1 MPAIALP
8 RLGEAAVVLAHDL
21 LNRLNARFEMQN
33 PETKAINTAV
43 APAPIAPKKILTAI
57 TMAFSS
63 TLISMPAHA
72 AGEIELPTVAVT
84 ANPLGVASDDMVV
97 PVSTLSGRELSLQR
111 ESTLGETLKSIPGV
125 SSTYFG
131 PNASRPII
139 RGLDGER
146 VRMMQNGVGILDAS
160 SLSFDHAVALDPLV
174 IEQID
179 VVRGPAALLYGGSA
193 VGGVVNAIDHRIPKE
208 AIDGVTGRSEVRF
221 GGAENQKNGAVV
233 VDAGNGV
240 LTVHA
245 DAYKRKTDDL
255 DIPGYAMS
263 RRKSKQTGEARE
275 HKGRL
280 VNSGSDADGG
290 AIGASIALENGYV
303 GMSYSTFNSKYGTVA
318 EPDVLIDMKSDRWDL
333 ASELRD
339 LGSIISKVK
348 VRMAYTDY
356 EHQELE
362 DGEVGTTFKN
372 RGVEGSIEA
381 THGNIGPL
389 NGVVGM
395 QFHNSRF
402 QALGEEAFVP
412 SNRTN
417 TRAVYLYEE
426 LPLDALKLTFGGR
439 VEHAKIESKGGDEF
453 GPSQSKSFTPY
464 SFAAGALF
472 KLDEQWSVTA
482 NLSHN
487 ERAPSYFELY
497 ADGEHVAT
505 DQYEVGSSDL
515 KKERSNG
522 IDAQLRWKQNH
533 DSFHIGAYY
542 TRFSNFIGL
551 FNSGELVNEDGIPG
565 QADSEITEARFTGAK
580 ATFKGL
586 EAEGKFRVY
595 EQVGSLD
602 LNLRGDYVRATNRD
616 TGDSLPRISP
626 LKLGFGLDYR
636 FNRFGSRL
644 DVLRAFKQDRTDA
657 NELATDGYTLV
668 NATLTYKLPTSQYF
682 QLEAFAKA
690 YNLLDQTIRDHTSIL
705 KDIAP
710 MGGRS
715 LLVGL
720 RGEF

>member
-1 MPAIALP
+1 
-8 RLGEAAVVLAHDL
+8 
-21 LNRLNARFEMQN
+21 MQN
-33 PETKAINTAV
+33 PETKAINTFA

-57 TMAFSS
+57 TVAFSS
-63 TLISMPAHA
+63 TLTSLPAHA
-72 AGEIELPTVAVT
+72 AEEIELPTVAVT

-263 RRKSKQTGEARE
+263 RRKSEQTGEARE

-303 GMSYSTFNSKYGTVA
+303 GMSYSRFNSKYGTVA
-318 EPDVLIDMKSDRWDL
+318 EPDVLIDMKSDRWDF

-362 DGEVGTTFKN
+362 DGKVGTTFKN

-389 NGVVGM
+389 NGVIGM

-464 SFAAGALF
+464 SLAAGALF
-472 KLDEQWSVTA
+472 KLDEQWSVTT

-565 QADSEITEARFTGAK
+565 QADSDITEARFTGAK

-595 EQVGSLD
+595 DQVGSLD

-644 DVLRAFKQDRTDA
+644 DVLRAFKQNRTDA

-715 LLVGL
+715 LLIGL